1 MAKVKFSALVSE
13 MRNKL
18 NGSVFSKNR
27 AGNYLRNKTTPVNP
41 QTTFQQAVRQRL
53 GNLSAGFRALGL
65 SVIQAWNE
73 AAVNFPYTDIF
84 GDQKFLNGKDLY
96 VKLNVNLANAA
107 QSPITAPPLPVGFPV
122 FSLTGATLTQAAGV
136 FDSFTLAT
144 SFAIVPAG
152 YTLLVHATDPINPG
166 INFVKNRYRL
176 LGAFTAADNEVNLE
190 TAYPARFGTTMV
202 LNQRV
207 FVKAVLISNTTG
219 QQSVPVEVIATAV
232 AST

>member
-41 QTTFQQAVRQRL
+41 QTSYQMDVRQQL
-53 GNLSAGFRALGL
+53 GNFSSGFRALGL
-65 SVIQAWNE
+65 AVIAAWNE
-73 AAVNFPYTDIF
+73 AATNFPYTDIF

-96 VKLNVNLANAA
+96 VKLNINLQNAG
-107 QSPITAPPLPVGFPV
+107 QSAITAPPLPVGFPV
-122 FSLTGATLTQAAGV
+122 FGLTGATLTAAAGV
-136 FDSFTLAT
+136 FDSFTVAT
-144 SFAIVPAG
+144 SFAVVPAG
-152 YTLLVHATDPINPG
+152 YTLLIHATDPINPG

-190 TAYPARFGTTMV
+190 TAYPARFGTSMSV
-202 LNQRV
+202 GQRV

-219 QQSVPVEVIATAV
+219 QQSVPVEVVATAV
-232 AST
+232 SS